1 MKQQELRTHAV
12 PDRLLDRI
20 HPFISLLKEGLKHD
34 LFSSPAYSLIQRQI
48 LELLRNLIQR
58 YTGSSSVKVETAEG
72 FLSSIYFTLD
82 MAIGEDRELQYA
94 YDMLQHQGV
103 KAMYQKGIERIR
115 EQLEEAKQICLRLKA
130 TKPDIDVL
138 CFQSTIN
145 EALPHFF
152 RDYQILYAAHDM
164 AADIDYPIA
173 LFDHERQGIAYI
185 LEYVRVL
192 ELETTFIN
200 ALDIGEVR
208 RFLKAYGL
216 MYRMDY
222 RQTVMNLFEPIFYQC
237 IFSVLARGKVGS
249 LFMTASQYAYLKSEL
264 EAWGEEQL
272 HQRLMDAFERL
283 LIELE
288 LSNEDI
294 KLYMAC
300 HLPSLERAII
310 NAVETG
316 SCYHL
321 IVTDKEPNEPSGVML
336 AAGDT
341 MGSDAFRALIEQ
353 IKVQPSALEKVMLIR
368 DSCRNAVDFMDILEA
383 DCLWE
388 GEYAVLF
395 QSLGDAELAVLCRDG
410 LWEIVRER
418 SLTLL
423 KTGSMDIF
431 SGWRRELAAVLCTMD
446 ELRLKCLDK
455 LIRDI
460 TILL

>member
-1 MKQQELRTHAV
+1 MTWLPT
-12 PDRLLDRI
+12 
-20 HPFISLLKEGLKHD
+20 
-34 LFSSPAYSLIQRQI
+34 
-48 LELLRNLIQR
+48 
-58 YTGSSSVKVETAEG
+58 
-72 FLSSIYFTLD
+72 SI
-82 MAIGEDRELQYA
+82 
-94 YDMLQHQGV
+94 
-103 KAMYQKGIERIR
+103 
-115 EQLEEAKQICLRLKA
+115 
-130 TKPDIDVL
+130 
-138 CFQSTIN
+138 
-145 EALPHFF
+145 
-152 RDYQILYAAHDM
+152 
-164 AADIDYPIA
+164 YPIA

-264 EAWGEEQL
+264 ESWGEEQL

-321 IVTDKEPNEPSGVML
+321 IVTDKERM
-336 AAGDT
+336 
-341 MGSDAFRALIEQ
+341 
-353 IKVQPSALEKVMLIR
+353 
-368 DSCRNAVDFMDILEA
+368 
-383 DCLWE
+383 
-388 GEYAVLF
+388 
-395 QSLGDAELAVLCRDG
+395 SLRVLC
-410 LWEIVRER
+410 
-418 SLTLL
+418 
-423 KTGSMDIF
+423 
-431 SGWRRELAAVLCTMD
+431 
-446 ELRLKCLDK
+446 LRLGIPWVVTPLE
-455 LIRDI
+455 R
-460 TILL
+460 LLSKSRYSRQHWKRSC